1 MRYFRIVSFSGIET
15 HRDDADRGSLRLAE
29 GCIPHGQGGLRSAPV
44 WESLGDYGD
53 MSSGSENSI
62 NGADD
67 NEGNSLLLVSRDNEV
82 HDLALRSK
90 DNAPLL
96 ELGDIYPIIDDD
108 TFLEEKCVLSSV
120 GNNTYAFGDG
130 SKDALF
136 ISEDGATQDSSE
148 MYKQKPDYEEY
159 AHEWSKFP
167 KCTMFLVGP
176 RKCLYAAGN
185 PDSPL
190 TVYITE
196 PAGNTVKRRDS
207 PHSTESTVFNPG
219 NLSTV
224 DILMSNA
231 SRITSLSVRGD
242 SVIVHT
248 DKGCHILYPV
258 KTDQAET
265 GYRVEQAPSGVFS
278 AAVNTQVVRGE
289 SDKKYWLGHD
299 KQIYKDESSTKSHEM
314 SQEPADSDQASAKA
328 KGVWDKE
335 LKDDLTQSFATYN
348 AEAGMYIVYAK
359 SKEYEHF
366 INLSKYGSDTAYSP
380 GAVLSLKAEIYSDQ
394 SNLVQIEVDSI
405 KSDPPSSVRLVYE
418 SFYYDSDDEP
428 GQVFLG
434 IDNIVNFDIVGVN
447 LEVDSITS
455 DRPSG
460 DIQLGFGVPD
470 FDFLDLG
477 ERLPGFFPPGMTTI
491 NLDFVVPDTP
501 GIIDLEKEAT
511 TGPVAFFEIEKE
523 YFDGDSAEVRFIN
536 RTVVAGDSFVA
547 FYSWSFG
554 NGNRATTTNPTQI
567 YESEG
572 TFTVSLTAVD
582 NDGRSSTYSK
592 DVVIAVESPS
602 GVTLN
607 KEIISDPPGVVAL
620 NAELAAIID
629 GSFVLT
635 YFRNEGSDQG
645 PYFTVSTLVSPS
657 EGDQIRT
664 GLSGSAY
671 TNFISDIAEVDK
683 PGYKAGTEKAFRWSF
698 SEVQP

>member
-15 HRDDADRGSLRLAE
+15 HRDDADRGSLRLVE

-44 WESLGDYGD
+44 WEELGDYGD

-67 NEGNSLLLVSRDNEV
+67 SEGNSLLLVSRDNEV

-96 ELGDIYPIIDDD
+96 ELGEVYPIINDD

-130 SKDALF
+130 SKDAIF
-136 ISEDGATQDSSE
+136 ISEDGGTQDSSE
-148 MYKQKPDYEEY
+148 IYKQKPDYKEY

-196 PAGNTVKRRDS
+196 PAGSTVKRRDS
-207 PHSTESTVFNPG
+207 PHSTENTVFNPG

-224 DILMSNA
+224 EILMSNA

-242 SVIVHT
+242 AVIVHT

-265 GYRVEQAPSGVFS
+265 GFRVEQAPSGVFS
-278 AAVNTQVVRGE
+278 ASVNNQVVRGE

-299 KQIYKDESSTKSHEM
+299 KQIYKDESTTKSHEM

-328 KGVWDKE
+328 KGVWDRE
-335 LKDDLTQSFATYN
+335 LKDDLTESFATYN

-366 INLSKYGSDTAYSP
+366 INLSKDGTDTAYSP
-380 GAVLSLKAEIYSDQ
+380 GTVLSLKAEIYSDQ
-394 SNLVQIEVDSI
+394 SDSVQIRVDSI
-405 KSDPPSSVRLVYE
+405 ESDPPSSTRLVYE
-418 SFYYDSDDEP
+418 SFSYGLLDQP
-428 GQVFLG
+428 GQIFLG

-447 LEVDSITS
+447 LEVDSIAS

-460 DIQLGFGVPD
+460 DIQLGFGVPE
-470 FDFLDLG
+470 FDFLDLSTQ
-477 ERLPGFFPPGMTTI
+477 LPSFFPPGMTSI
-491 NLDFVVPDTP
+491 NLDFVIPDIP
-501 GIIDLEKEAT
+501 GVIELEKEVT
-511 TGPVAFFEIEKE
+511 SGPVAFFEVEKE
-523 YFDGDSAEVRFIN
+523 NFDGNSAEARFLN
-536 RTVVAGDSFVA
+536 RTVQGESIIA
-547 FYSWSFG
+547 FYSWNFG
-554 NGNRATTTNPTQI
+554 NGNFATTTNPTQI
-567 YESEG
+567 YNSEG
-572 TFTVSLTAVD
+572 TFTVSLTAMD
-582 NDGRSSTYSK
+582 NDGRSSTYSR
-592 DVVIAVESPS
+592 DVVISVEPPS

-607 KEIISDPPGVVAL
+607 KEIFFDPPGVVAL
-620 NAELAAIID
+620 NAELGAIIE
-629 GSFVLT
+629 GSFVLN
-635 YFRNEGSDQG
+635 YFRNEGSEQG
-645 PYFTVSTLVSPS
+645 PYFTLDTLITPS
-657 EGDQIRT
+657 QGDLIVT
-664 GLSGSAY
+664 GLSGAEY
-671 TNFISDIAEVDK
+671 LNFIAGIPEVDS
-683 PGYKAGTEKAFRWSF
+683 PGYKAGTEKAFQWSF
-698 SEVQP
+698 SNAQP